1 MSEQQT
7 PWSSESAPGPAP
19 AGSRSGTGGTTF
31 PPAGQ
36 PGAIPEPS
44 VLATLFDFRFE
55 HLVTVRVLRF
65 FYVLA
70 VVLGGL
76 MALSM
81 LITMASIAHGIG
93 AVIGIVVAGAW
104 FLLFLL
110 GARLAVEFLVV
121 VFRLGEDVRVLRRE
135 RSAAGPGQGGARPAP

>member
-7 PWSSESAPGPAP
+7 PSSEGASGPEP
-19 AGSRSGTGGTTF
+19 TGRPPTGGGPSF
-31 PPAGQ
+31 PPPGQ

-76 MALSM
+76 MALST
-81 LITMASIAHGIG
+81 LITLASIAHGIG
-93 AVIGIVVAGAW
+93 ALIGIVVAGAW